1 LVKASQSGKVVC
13 LVEFKWVFAQDHIF
27 SILFSDDKGIR
38 DKGIRNAR
46 ESAMLVRSNG
56 DTERIES

>member
-38 DKGIRNAR
+38 NAR
-46 ESAMLVRSNG
+46 ETAMLVRSNG

>member
-13 LVEFKWVFAQDHIF
+13 LVEAKWVFAQDHIF

-38 DKGIRNAR
+38 NAR

-56 DTERIES
+56 DMERIES